1 MDFPPL
7 VILRSFRSDTIYQNV
22 KLDYLELMSDGDADM
37 KKTMLEM
44 LLIELPEEFSKMR
57 ILTDDQNW
65 EELSMV
71 SHKMKSTLAFVG
83 NDEMTNTNKALEK
96 KSKYED
102 DTYEISDLMSILEKN
117 LEGVLSDLRQEF
129 DRI

>member
-1 MDFPPL
+1 
-7 VILRSFRSDTIYQNV
+7 
-22 KLDYLELMSDGDADM
+22 
-37 KKTMLEM
+37 
-44 LLIELPEEFSKMR
+44 
-57 ILTDDQNW
+57 
-65 EELSMV
+65 
-71 SHKMKSTLAFVG
+71 VG

>member
-1 MDFPPL
+1 MTE
-7 VILRSFRSDTIYQNV
+7 STIYQNV

-71 SHKMKSTLAFVG
+71 SHKMKSTLAFGG